1 MKPQKVCT
9 TEQEEEIEKQEET
22 ISLITEDAL
31 VVN

>member
-9 TEQEEEIEKQEET
+9 TEQEEEIENQEET
-22 ISLITEDAL
+22 ISLIAEDAL